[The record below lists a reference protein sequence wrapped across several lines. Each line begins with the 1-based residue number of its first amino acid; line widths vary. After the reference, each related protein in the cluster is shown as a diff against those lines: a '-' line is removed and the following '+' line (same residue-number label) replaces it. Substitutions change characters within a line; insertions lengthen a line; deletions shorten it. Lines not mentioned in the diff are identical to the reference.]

1 MQASPARSRHDTPR
15 PPFPCIGRASA
26 IIRMI
31 VLFPSYARP
40 AAGGRKWRVTVA
52 GMAVRPL
59 PPTSRR
65 RAMAVAVLKRVLAL
79 DEPQC
84 NSPVFQKRSA
94 AFLFQR
100 LVGRRVRCTVGD
112 VGFDGG
118 QTDRTGHFS
127 ATVEVD
133 ASLLASAAVGGPG
146 ANPGCPWIGSTAWLD
161 DDDDASDPA
170 DDGVA
175 TGSVQLVTD
184 RGLSVISDIDD
195 TVKVT
200 NVANRRELLANTFV
214 RDFLAVPG
222 MEAVFRRWQEEAS
235 AFHYVSASPW
245 QLSECLAGFL
255 RDEGLPAGSLHLK
268 LFRLKDS
275 TPLGRFPSRKR
286 SKRRAIEQIMAD
298 FPARR
303 FLLVGDSGERDPE
316 VYATIARRQPERVT
330 GVVIR
335 RVAGPHRANPKR
347 FARLERRL
355 PPGMFRLFNDADE
368 LVGSVPAVGPGAGP
382 AAG

>member
-1 MQASPARSRHDTPR
+1 
-15 PPFPCIGRASA
+15 
-26 IIRMI
+26 
-31 VLFPSYARP
+31 
-40 AAGGRKWRVTVA
+40 
-52 GMAVRPL
+52 
-59 PPTSRR
+59 
-65 RAMAVAVLKRVLAL
+65 
-79 DEPQC
+79 
-84 NSPVFQKRSA
+84 VFQQRSA

-100 LVGRRVRCTVGD
+100 LGGRRIRGTVGD

-127 ATVEVD
+127 ATVEIE
-133 ASLLASAAVGGPG
+133 ASRLSAADG
-146 ANPGCPWIGSTAWLD
+146 AACPWVGTSAWLD
-161 DDDDASDPA
+161 DEDEDESE
-170 DDGVA
+170 GVA
-175 TGSVQLVTD
+175 NPGEATGVVQLVTE

-195 TVKVT
+195 TVKIT

-214 RDFLAVPG
+214 RDFVPVPG

-245 QLSECLAGFL
+245 QLSEFLAGFL
-255 RDEGLPAGSLHLK
+255 RAEGLPAGSLHLK

-316 VYATIARRQPERVT
+316 VYASIARRQPDRVT

-335 RVAGPHRANPKR
+335 RVPGPHLPSPKR

-355 PPGMFRLFNDADE
+355 PPGLIRFFTDADE
-368 LVGSVPAVGPGAGP
+368 LTGP
-382 AAG
+382 APVGGATDSMLR

>member
-1 MQASPARSRHDTPR
+1 
-15 PPFPCIGRASA
+15 
-26 IIRMI
+26 MI
-31 VLFPSYARP
+31 VLFPSYARQVS
-40 AAGGRKWRVTVA
+40 GGRKWRVTVA

-65 RAMAVAVLKRVLAL
+65 RTMAVAVLKRVLAL
-79 DEPQC
+79 EEHQC
-84 NSPVFQKRSA
+84 ASQVFQQRSA

-100 LVGRRVRCTVGD
+100 LAGRRIRGTVGD
-112 VGFDGG
+112 VGFDGC

-127 ATVEVD
+127 ATVEIEASRLSAGD
-133 ASLLASAAVGGPG
+133 ASAGAA
-146 ANPGCPWIGSTAWLD
+146 CPWVGTSAWLD
-161 DDDDASDPA
+161 DEDESDGGATP
-170 DDGVA
+170 GEA
-175 TGSVQLVTD
+175 TGAATGVVQLVTE

-195 TVKVT
+195 TVKIT

-214 RDFLAVPG
+214 RDFVPVPG

-245 QLSECLAGFL
+245 QLSEFLAGFL
-255 RDEGLPAGSLHLK
+255 RAEGLPAGSLHLK

-316 VYATIARRQPERVT
+316 VYASIARRQPDRVT

-335 RVAGPHRANPKR
+335 RVAGPHLPSPKR

-355 PPGMFRLFNDADE
+355 PPGLIRFFNDADE
-368 LVGSVPAVGPGAGP
+368 LTGP
-382 AAG
+382 APVGGATDPALP

>member
-1 MQASPARSRHDTPR
+1 
-15 PPFPCIGRASA
+15 
-26 IIRMI
+26 MI
-31 VLFPSYARP
+31 VLFPSYARQVS
-40 AAGGRKWRVTVA
+40 GGRKWRVTVA

-59 PPTSRR
+59 PSTSRR
-65 RAMAVAVLKRVLAL
+65 RTMAVAVLKRVLAL
-79 DEPQC
+79 EEHQC
-84 NSPVFQKRSA
+84 ASPVFQQRSD

-100 LVGRRVRCTVGD
+100 LGGRRIRGTVGD
-112 VGFDGG
+112 VAFDGG

-127 ATVEVD
+127 TTVEIE
-133 ASLLASAAVGGPG
+133 ASRLSAAAG
-146 ANPGCPWIGSTAWLD
+146 AVCPWVGTSAWLD
-161 DDDDASDPA
+161 DEDESDGA
-170 DDGVA
+170 VNAGGA
-175 TGSVQLVTD
+175 TGVVQLVTE

-214 RDFLAVPG
+214 RAFVPVPG
-222 MEAVFRRWQEEAS
+222 MDAVFRRWQEEAS

-255 RDEGLPAGSLHLK
+255 RAEGLPAGSLHLK

-316 VYATIARRQPERVT
+316 VYAAIARRQPDRVT
-330 GVVIR
+330 GVLIR
-335 RVAGPHRANPKR
+335 LVAGPHLPSPKR

-355 PPGMFRLFNDADE
+355 PPGLIRFFTAADE
-368 LVGSVPAVGPGAGP
+368 LTGPGPVGGTTDSALP
-382 AAG
+382 

>member
-1 MQASPARSRHDTPR
+1 
-15 PPFPCIGRASA
+15 
-26 IIRMI
+26 MI

-84 NSPVFQKRSA
+84 QSAVFQRRSA

-100 LVGRRVRCTVGD
+100 LVGRRVRCTVGGID
-112 VGFDGG
+112 FDGG
-118 QTDRTGHFS
+118 QTDRTGHFT
-127 ATVEVD
+127 ATVEID
-133 ASLLASAAVGGPG
+133 ASRFAVSAGDAGQP
-146 ANPGCPWIGSTAWLD
+146 AGCPWVASTAWLD
-161 DDDDASDPA
+161 DDDDTDPT
-170 DDGVA
+170 DDGIA
-175 TGSVQLVTD
+175 TGVVQLVSE

-214 RDFLAVPG
+214 REFFAVPG
-222 MEAVFRRWQEEAS
+222 MDAVFRRWREEAT

-245 QLSECLAGFL
+245 QLCDCLTGFL
-255 RDEGLPAGSLHLK
+255 RAEGLPAGSLHLK

-298 FPARR
+298 FPGRR
-303 FLLVGDSGERDPE
+303 FLLVGDSGDRDPE
-316 VYATIARRQPERVT
+316 VYATIARRQPDRVA

-335 RVAGPHRANPKR
+335 RVAGPHRASPKR
-347 FARLERRL
+347 FARIERRL
-355 PPGMFRLFNDADE
+355 PPGMLRLFTEADE
-368 LVGSVPAVGPGAGP
+368 LVRAEP
-382 AAG
+382 AAGGEPAPAAH